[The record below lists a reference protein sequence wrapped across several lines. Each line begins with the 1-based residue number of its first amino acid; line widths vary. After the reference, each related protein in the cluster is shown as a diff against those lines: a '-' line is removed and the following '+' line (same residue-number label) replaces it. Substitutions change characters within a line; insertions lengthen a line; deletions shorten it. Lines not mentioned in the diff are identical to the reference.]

1 MMAKVVY
8 SLCAVTSVGCALMLT
23 RGFLRTKSRL
33 LLWSSLCFVGLVVNN
48 LLLIVD
54 RVFIQDVDLHTL
66 RLVTAVIALALLV
79 YGLVWDSE

>member
-1 MMAKVVY
+1 MANVVY

-48 LLLIVD
+48 LLLVVD
-54 RVFIQDVDLHTL
+54 RVFFIEDVDLHTL
-66 RLVTAVIALALLV
+66 RLVSSVIALALLV